1 MWMEGCYY
9 IHVCFSSPC
18 LLVQIIHQSA
28 SIYNFLGALQQHAP
42 PQPFVVNE
50 VLGTVTEHPE
60 WGAITDTPRVL
71 KEQMQSIQSL
81 IDQLPPLQEEVC
93 IRSILA
99 IGELWWN
106 VIDMD
111 VCRML

>member
-1 MWMEGCYY
+1 M
-9 IHVCFSSPC
+9 SSQLW
-18 LLVQIIHQSA
+18 LLGMQIIHQSA

-42 PQPFVVNE
+42 PPPFIVSE
-50 VLGTVTEHPE
+50 VLGSVTEHPE

-93 IRSILA
+93 IQPYLI
-99 IGELWWN
+99 
-106 VIDMD
+106 ID
-111 VCRML
+111 LIAGIQ